1 MVHKGA
7 LGCALLSVSSTLE
20 SVNTLQPAIH
30 GTRYLSRKLLYSST
44 APASRISSVDIS
56 ARNADWRL
64 RSMVQNW
71 VFLVEVG
78 VTPVYHEFSVFY
90 RFFAYKYRCISRNSG
105 LH

>member
-1 MVHKGA
+1 MIHRATRGWA
-7 LGCALLSVSSTLE
+7 APSARSTLE

-30 GTRYLSRKLLYSST
+30 GTRYLSRKLLYKST
-44 APASRISSVDIS
+44 APASSISSVDIS

-71 VFLVEVG
+71 VFLIEVE

-90 RFFAYKYRCISRNSG
+90 RFFAYKYRCISRN
-105 LH
+105 